1 MEEIWVEVEGY
12 PTYAVSNLG
21 RVVNLTR
28 DALLNPRPNGAGYLR
43 VTLSNDEVSKDYY
56 VHRLVA
62 QAFNGGYNPSQQVF
76 HWNADTLDNR
86 ADNLRMRRR
95 PARRLPGPSRKIIGR
110 RVVIVETGDVFRTA
124 RECATEIGGDYGSV
138 YAVLRGDRQTHMGHT
153 FKYYE
158 DEQEAA

>member
-56 VHRLVA
+56 IHRLVA
-62 QAFNGGYNPSQQVF
+62 QAFNSGYNPRHQVI
-76 HWNADTLDNR
+76 HWNEDLLDNR
-86 ADNLRMRRR
+86 SDNLRMKRR
-95 PARRLPGPSRKIIGR
+95 PARRLPEASRKIIGR
-110 RVVIVETGDVFRTA
+110 RVVVVETGTVFRTA
-124 RECATEIGGDYGSV
+124 RECANGIGGDYSSV
-138 YAVLRGDRQTHMGHT
+138 YAVLRGERQSHMGHT

-158 DEQEAA
+158 EDQEAA